1 MIIQWFAEMFFK
13 VITGLLNWV
22 NLPHIDP
29 AVINNLSDYLFTC
42 VFVGFDMFTFFV
54 PKNVYT
60 VCIPIVLLVT
70 AFKYGYFF
78 VMWILKKIPM
88 AGVQ

>member
-13 VITGLLNWV
+13 IITSLLNWV
-22 NLPHIDP
+22 NLPHLDSN
-29 AVINNLSDYLFTC
+29 VLDTLLYYLDSI
-42 VFVGFDMFTFFV
+42 VGSGISMFCFFV
-54 PKNVYT
+54 PQNIYRICFPLVM
-60 VCIPIVLLVT
+60 IVT

>member
-13 VITGLLNWV
+13 IITSLLNWV
-22 NLPHIDP
+22 NLPHLDSN
-29 AVINNLSDYLFTC
+29 VLDTLLYYLDRI
-42 VFVGFDMFTFFV
+42 VGSGISMFCFFV
-54 PKNVYT
+54 PQNIYRICFPLVM
-60 VCIPIVLLVT
+60 IVT

>member
-1 MIIQWFAEMFFK
+1 MIVQWFAEMFFK
-13 VITGLLNWV
+13 IITGLLNWV
-22 NLPHIDP
+22 NLPHLDEEIL
-29 AVINNLSDYLFTC
+29 NNLLYYLDTIL
-42 VFVGFDMFTFFV
+42 GLGADMFCFFV
-54 PKNVYT
+54 PQNVYK
-60 VCIPIVLLVT
+60 VCFPIILLVT

>member
-1 MIIQWFAEMFFK
+1 MIVQWFAEMFFK
-13 VITGLLNWV
+13 VITSLLNWV
-22 NLPHIDP
+22 NLP
-29 AVINNLSDYLFTC
+29 NLDSNIVDTL
-42 VFVGFDMFTFFV
+42 
-54 PKNVYT
+54 NVYILGFLEAG
-60 VCIPIVLLVT
+60 VSMIQFFIPSNIYKICIPIVLFIT